1 MDSQVDRIDRQ
12 SGKTQRAS
20 LPPARSFEIVCCAF
34 LSVGIVWAIL
44 AIRHGQ
50 DDRPI
55 HDDSTNAASVELHS
69 GGAHLAAGSP
79 ASVPETDGLDTT
91 DPPSENSLRAKIAR
105 SRTYFPVQADD
116 LSPQRLQL
124 PANRVH
130 AITLETDDGL
140 TLKGWH
146 LLADGTSAA
155 DRAECDRELSAGRP
169 LALYFP
175 GNSGHRGDRLA
186 EAGLVTRTGA
196 DVFLFD
202 YRGYGDNSGTP
213 TEDAFAADA
222 RAAWRYA
229 TVGRHVAPRRII
241 LYGESIGG
249 AVATR
254 LTSELCAAGTSP
266 AGLFIRSTS
275 SNLAD
280 AARLRY
286 PFLPKKLLP
295 AERYA
300 AVDYIARVTCPVAML
315 HGEQDQTIP
324 YALGRKVFDAA
335 PEMSDNGVRKQFVD
349 LPYSD
354 HDDVVET
361 DGALLQNAVDEFV
374 TRLFPR
380 R

>member
-1 MDSQVDRIDRQ
+1 LDPQMNANELVNK
-12 SGKTQRAS
+12 KTWRGR
-20 LPPARSFEIVCCAF
+20 LPPVRPLEIVCCAF
-34 LSVGIVWAIL
+34 LCVGMVWSIL
-44 AIRHGQ
+44 AVRHQ
-50 DDRPI
+50 QEDRAI
-55 HDDSTNAASVELHS
+55 HDETRDVASVESHNPES
-69 GGAHLAAGSP
+69 QLAAGLPSSAP
-79 ASVPETDGLDTT
+79 DADGLDSM
-91 DPPSENSLRAKIAR
+91 DAPSENSFRARIAR

-116 LSPQRLQL
+116 LSPRCLQL
-124 PANRVH
+124 PVDRVH

-140 TLKGWH
+140 TLNGYH

-155 DRAECDRELSAGRP
+155 DRAECDRKLSAGRP

-186 EAGLVTRTGA
+186 EAGLLTRTGA

-213 TEDAFAADA
+213 TEEAFAADA

-229 TVGRHVAPRRII
+229 TVDRRVAPGRII

-254 LTSELCAAGTSP
+254 LTSELCAGGTAP

-295 AERYA
+295 VERYA
-300 AVDYIARVTCPVAML
+300 AVEHIVHVTCPLVML

-324 YALGRKVFDAA
+324 YQLGRKVFDAA
-335 PEMSDNGVRKQFVD
+335 PDQSEGGVRKKFVD
-349 LPYSD
+349 LPHSD
-354 HDDVVET
+354 HNDVVET
-361 DGALLQNAVDEFV
+361 DGALLEGAVKEFV
-374 TRLFPR
+374 RRLFPR
-380 R
+380 L

>member
-1 MDSQVDRIDRQ
+1 MAVLALRHQQGNRAIQEEPPDVAAIDSPGGHAVLA
-12 SGKTQRAS
+12 RA
-20 LPPARSFEIVCCAF
+20 PA
-34 LSVGIVWAIL
+34 
-44 AIRHGQ
+44 
-50 DDRPI
+50 
-55 HDDSTNAASVELHS
+55 STNDAEELNPPD
-69 GGAHLAAGSP
+69 A
-79 ASVPETDGLDTT
+79 
-91 DPPSENSLRAKIAR
+91 PSENSLRAKIAR
-105 SRTYFPVQADD
+105 KRTYFPVQADD
-116 LSPQRLQL
+116 LSPKCLQL
-124 PANRVH
+124 AADRYHV
-130 AITLETDDGL
+130 ITFETDDGL
-140 TLKGWH
+140 TLNGWH

-155 DRAECDRELSAGRP
+155 DRLECDQRLSAGRP

-186 EAGLVTRTGA
+186 EARLLTRTGA

-202 YRGYGDNSGTP
+202 YRGYGDNAGTP
-213 TEDAFAADA
+213 TEEAFAADA
-222 RAAWRYA
+222 RAAWRY
-229 TVGRHVAPRRII
+229 TTLERRIAPGRII

-300 AVDYIARVTCPVAML
+300 AVEYVARVTCPLVML

-324 YALGRKVFDAA
+324 YELGRKVFDAA
-335 PEMSDNGVRKQFVD
+335 PNQSEGGIRKKFVD
-349 LPYSD
+349 LPHSD
-354 HDDVVET
+354 HDGVVET
-361 DGALLQNAVDEFV
+361 DGALLERAVEEFV
-374 TRLFPR
+374 RRLFPPR
-380 R
+380 S

>member
-1 MDSQVDRIDRQ
+1 MRPLEVICCV
-12 SGKTQRAS
+12 S
-20 LPPARSFEIVCCAF
+20 LCA
-34 LSVGIVWAIL
+34 GIVL
-44 AIRHGQ
+44 ALLAVRDQ
-50 DDRPI
+50 RDDRAFQNESREDP
-55 HDDSTNAASVELHS
+55 SVESHAHA
-69 GGAHLAAGSP
+69 AHLAAALP
-79 ASVPETDGLDTT
+79 AGAPDANGLDAA
-91 DPPSENSLRAKIAR
+91 DVPAENSLRARIAR

-116 LSPQRLQL
+116 LSPRHQQL
-124 PANRVH
+124 PAGRIH

-140 TLKGWH
+140 TLNGYH
-146 LLADGTSAA
+146 LLADGISAS
-155 DRAECDRELSAGRP
+155 DRTECDRKLSAGRP

-186 EAGLVTRTGA
+186 EAGLLTRTGA

-202 YRGYGDNSGTP
+202 YRGYGDNAGDP
-213 TEDAFAADA
+213 GEEAFAADA

-229 TVGRHVAPRRII
+229 TVDRRIAPGRII

-300 AVDYIARVTCPVAML
+300 AVEYVTRVTCPLVML

-324 YALGRKVFDAA
+324 YELGRKVFDAA
-335 PEMSDNGVRKQFVD
+335 PNQSAGGVLKKFVD
-349 LPYSD
+349 LPHSD
-354 HDDVVET
+354 HDDIVET
-361 DGALLQNAVDEFV
+361 DGALLESAVQEFV
-374 TRLFPR
+374 RELFPPR
-380 R
+380 S